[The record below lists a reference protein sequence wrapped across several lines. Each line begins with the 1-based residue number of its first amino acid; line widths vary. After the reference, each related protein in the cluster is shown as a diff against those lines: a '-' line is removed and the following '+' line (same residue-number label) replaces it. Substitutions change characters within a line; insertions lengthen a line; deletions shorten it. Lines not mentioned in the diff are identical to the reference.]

1 MRNPWT
7 VGLLG
12 VMLALDVSAAG
23 SPASGHLPAPLPVS
37 AADCDHLIAQFEV
50 AWSTH
55 SSAKRAESALRARD
69 LGEAACREG
78 RYSDGVH
85 QLRRALHEL
94 GLKPVRRSGTS
105 LPK

>member
-1 MRNPWT
+1 MPYRWNSQL
-7 VGLLG
+7 VGA
-12 VMLALDVSAAG
+12 MLALAISATVLSEPTR
-23 SPASGHLPAPLPVS
+23 SPAALPVS
-37 AADCDHLIAQFEV
+37 GADCDHLIAQFDV

-55 SSAKRAESALRARD
+55 SSAKRAESAHRARD

-94 GLKPVRRSGTS
+94 GLKPVRRSAGS
-105 LPK
+105 SPN

>member
-1 MRNPWT
+1 MRNRWA

-12 VMLALDVSAAG
+12 MTLTLVY
-23 SPASGHLPAPLPVS
+23 SGPGNCAPTHSPAPLPVS

-55 SSAKRAESALRARD
+55 SSTKRAESAHRARD

-94 GLKPVRRSGTS
+94 GLKPVRRSQGS
-105 LPK
+105 ASR